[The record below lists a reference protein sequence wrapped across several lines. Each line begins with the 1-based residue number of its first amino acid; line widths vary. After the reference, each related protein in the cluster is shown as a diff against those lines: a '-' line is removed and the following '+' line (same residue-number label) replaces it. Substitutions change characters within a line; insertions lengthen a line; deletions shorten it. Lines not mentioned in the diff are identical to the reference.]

1 MMVKI
6 PGARSEI
13 FPKITFYVLLTI
25 VFSFFSIVFLFYVSY
40 ERIQTQ
46 ANRALFKSF
55 QSFLSFEKKENHNIA
70 ASHAIWKQAHDNIN
84 ITYNS
89 EWIYEN
95 IGEELTATFDVE
107 YALILK
113 NNGVKNVF
121 YHGNSIAMDDRVENL
136 HREGKKLIKNN
147 LSTSLLLLNNQYYLV
162 SLERIRQR
170 QEQAPYADIKKNAY
184 LLVSRPLDISLIH
197 RFQQELP
204 LNISLYTQE
213 KTQNL
218 DQCVPLLNASSEILG
233 YICWNNNKKYEAF
246 KSYIFVGFLFLLGIL
261 ILGGI
266 LSRKI
271 LHAARAYDILVK
283 DLIKSTHNLDALRK
297 KAESASLAKSRF
309 LANMSHEIRTPM
321 NGIQGM
327 VSILKDTSI
336 DNLQKKYLHTMEC
349 SVKALVSLID
359 DILAFSKLEKDE
371 VELHAVPMHLPQF
384 MDELE
389 SMFKPIALEKKIFIK
404 SFIEK
409 NIPTIVWVDASKLR
423 QVMMHLLN
431 NAFKFTQNGNVHF
444 GVHVK
449 SLLQDRA
456 YLEFYVEDTGIG
468 IPNDVQKDLFN
479 DFYQVDNSATRKYD
493 GSGLGL
499 AIVKRTIDLLRGQIS
514 VESTVDKG
522 SRFQFSIYLTR
533 LDFEKEIILCG
544 NDSLT
549 MELLKNLTQTLNINT
564 SFIGP
569 LWDNSDK
576 KFHRQIFLWLPDNSH
591 LEQDINR
598 MKEIHQYNYVVAFI
612 SETSPI
618 RQSIKHCIH
627 EFLTLPITKIKLEK
641 LFEHLNS

>member
-1 MMVKI
+1 MVKI